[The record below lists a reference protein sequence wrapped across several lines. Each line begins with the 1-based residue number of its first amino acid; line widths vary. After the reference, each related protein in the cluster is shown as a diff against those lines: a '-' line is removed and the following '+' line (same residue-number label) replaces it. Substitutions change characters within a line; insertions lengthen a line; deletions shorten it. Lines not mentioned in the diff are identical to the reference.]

1 MKKIYRGTKTDEI
14 FQAQKNKY
22 NHLINKNHIYNN
34 IYLNLEVYEKWR
46 NPNTDVSFEGE
57 LRQGGSEACPVVMSS
72 RQRIS
77 IWGSL
82 TRRGLTPLEKAAR
95 ERHAHV
101 FTPSVTSH
109 MFILFYATPH
119 MFIPFYATPHMFIPF
134 YATPHMFIPFYA
146 TPHMFIPFYA
156 TPHMFIPFYATP
168 HMFIPFCAT
177 PPMFIPFCATPHM
190 FIPFYATPHMFIP
203 FYATPHMFIPFYA
216 TPHMFIPFYATP
228 HMFIPFYAT
237 PHMFIPFY
245 TPVSPAH
252 PPQKD
257 EHSHWN
263 DRSLSLV
270 LNADSNLMDKEVK
283 HLLRRGVS
291 DSLKHLIWVRSND
304 VNYFVINF
312 PHFYETT
319 IYNTFGDKIP
329 SILFND
335 CPTFCGGILGLQ
347 EDIMCVQTKIEELEI
362 ENNDDYDNFNINDST
377 SNILQLLF
385 NHPNENEKK
394 KDQYLLPEHNFW
406 IEPKTLSTP
415 NFGFTHKKK
424 KKKFLYIESVKNK
437 LLKSKKIDNYL
448 RVASDSVLPYSNN
461 FIFRNLSSRFYKS
474 KAEKP
479 EGKAPQEGGAAEVQ
493 HSTHGDHLKRGE
505 FANMGGNSGCGG
517 VLPQRSNAG
526 GSDKP
531 AEGKPHIKEEGGK
544 NVEGLATNVERLHKE
559 SSFKVSNCS
568 ESEKNILIKDD
579 IIIFHNGADDTN
591 SGPDFDAGGAEHER
605 GGESDCGKGGVA
617 DYAKGGVADYC
628 KGATNCE
635 KAGGGHSGGAIP
647 ADGCGGGAREALHFA
662 GKVVHQSDNATHP
675 SDKATH
681 PSDKAA
687 HSSDRAAHESNK
699 YLHIQCYMTEQYIIS
714 KKQAE
719 KMNKAKLYLRTIR
732 KKKIEKEGNYHSAKA
747 KSYFDGNLHHTGIQH
762 SDDSLSNGGNGE
774 NEKMHGRRVGENSST
789 YRLKKYSSYNGTR
802 NFLKKAFSVKRT
814 NPKNERKLSDHIS
827 SLLKKSLSKDN
838 KEKKNLIS
846 HWKNGGVDSGSSVKE
861 RKKKKNKEGEIPLD
875 EVRVGGCPSSQN
887 GAQSGAQNGRKGDT
901 PTEKLQPNYG
911 AAKRGG
917 SGESARTCLQA
928 ESASSDDGMQ
938 RKREDHVYNPG
949 VRRRKGSGQQEEEDE
964 EEEDEEEDDGES
976 IVKLSEFNEED
987 AGNKRTDSLDASRKY
1002 IDHRVGDAENKKNDG
1017 GKKSLFGK
1025 LKKIFY
1031 KKKKSKDSEAEV
1043 ITFANAYRG
1052 EEYQRSQGGRKKKNF
1067 QTGNLYEDRTEQED
1081 EDRRTRAEKKHNT
1094 TTNGDHGAGFSPSR
1108 NNTGGMVT
1116 QYNTFTSIRGSGLL
1130 EGRHHH
1136 ESPSPGGRIETV
1148 GRNRKENYQ
1157 IIISEHERKDHQQRH
1172 AGGVGKREDNKQ
1184 TFFSKIAKMSPP
1196 FGLSF
1201 EKATKLGGGGTPR
1214 EEKATTSSLRKSE
1227 NLVSSPPM
1235 EEGGVGG
1242 RTPQGEIGTGTDEA
1256 DADELENFHLPE
1268 SHPLNGERSEVGG
1281 SEGGEAS
1288 GGSGGDEMAAP
1299 QTKRKKKINFRHESG
1314 EEAAAASAD
1323 PRKGAVYQE
1332 KNVGQ
1337 VDTKGA
1343 ASGKEAPREK
1353 QTHEGAPSKME
1364 KKYAAVEYNSKDNPR
1379 LEKELYSKFYENG
1392 GSAANAA
1399 NAANP
1404 ANAANGANGANP
1416 GGGGGAYPPNVYNL
1430 DDATELTALLND
1442 NGKHEIKKLLWA
1454 INNNFGNDIEFAPI
1468 IPNLCIILLIYF
1480 KASVVY
1486 CIIHCLIK
1494 KGIDTMKNK
1503 EVPFFIY
1510 KRKDFVKY
1518 VKYILNSFI
1527 QFLPKC
1533 YHYLRKL
1540 NFDLAA
1546 WTARCIQDGFS
1557 RMLPFDFVLRI
1568 YGIYIFEGQKTLCLY
1583 CLALLKFFESDL
1595 LKCTN
1600 IEEVENI
1607 LYHICM
1613 HPYLTINELTQIA
1626 YRFKLKSKEKQ
1637 LKFSTKCPSPYLMN
1651 VKMKTFYRPRLNDNS
1666 RLINSLH
1673 WQNIWEKIPS
1683 NLRSLDPFLTYCSK
1697 KDGYSFQVLVERT
1710 EKNKR
1715 KPMILIL
1722 KTFDYDLMGFFC
1734 PFSLTRDLNFVNCSD
1749 KSSAFLCTFNTHF
1762 KFYKW
1767 SGRNNTLVLI
1777 RDGIYIGGND
1787 IALFIDKDMKVG
1799 KTHASESFFSPPLIA
1814 AGRDFHIMDIEVW
1827 NLK

>member
-46 NPNTDVSFEGE
+46 NPNTD
-57 LRQGGSEACPVVMSS
+57 
-72 RQRIS
+72 
-77 IWGSL
+77 
-82 TRRGLTPLEKAAR
+82 
-95 ERHAHV
+95 
-101 FTPSVTSH
+101 
-109 MFILFYATPH
+109 
-119 MFIPFYATPHMFIPF
+119 
-134 YATPHMFIPFYA
+134 
-146 TPHMFIPFYA
+146 
-156 TPHMFIPFYATP
+156 
-168 HMFIPFCAT
+168 
-177 PPMFIPFCATPHM
+177 
-190 FIPFYATPHMFIP
+190 
-203 FYATPHMFIPFYA
+203 
-216 TPHMFIPFYATP
+216 
-228 HMFIPFYAT
+228 
-237 PHMFIPFY
+237 
-245 TPVSPAH
+245 
-252 PPQKD
+252 KD

-461 FIFRNLSSRFYKS
+461 FIFRNLSSRFCKS

-617 DYAKGGVADYC
+617 DYAKGGVADYAKGGVADYAKGGVADYAKGGAADYC

-687 HSSDRAAHESNK
+687 HSSDRAAHSSDRAAHSSDRAAHSSDKTAHESNK

-875 EVRVGGCPSSQN
+875 EVRVGGWPSSQN

-1288 GGSGGDEMAAP
+1288 GGDEMAAP

-1416 GGGGGAYPPNVYNL
+1416 GVGGGAYPPNVYNL

>member
-46 NPNTDVSFEGE
+46 NPNTD
-57 LRQGGSEACPVVMSS
+57 
-72 RQRIS
+72 
-77 IWGSL
+77 
-82 TRRGLTPLEKAAR
+82 
-95 ERHAHV
+95 
-101 FTPSVTSH
+101 
-109 MFILFYATPH
+109 
-119 MFIPFYATPHMFIPF
+119 
-134 YATPHMFIPFYA
+134 
-146 TPHMFIPFYA
+146 
-156 TPHMFIPFYATP
+156 
-168 HMFIPFCAT
+168 
-177 PPMFIPFCATPHM
+177 
-190 FIPFYATPHMFIP
+190 
-203 FYATPHMFIPFYA
+203 
-216 TPHMFIPFYATP
+216 
-228 HMFIPFYAT
+228 
-237 PHMFIPFY
+237 
-245 TPVSPAH
+245 
-252 PPQKD
+252 KD

-263 DRSLSLV
+263 EKSLSLV

-362 ENNDDYDNFNINDST
+362 ENHEDYDNFNINDST

-385 NHPNENEKK
+385 NNPNENEKK

-415 NFGFTHKKK
+415 NFGFTNKKK
-424 KKKFLYIESVKNK
+424 KKKFFYIENVKNK
-437 LLKSKKIDNYL
+437 LLRSKRIDNYL
-448 RVASDSVLPYSNN
+448 RVASDSVLPYSSN
-461 FIFRNLSSRFYKS
+461 FIFKNLSNRFYKG
-474 KAEKP
+474 KVEKFDDKTAEEADGEKL
-479 EGKAPQEGGAAEVQ
+479 EHNTTSDNLNKGDI
-493 HSTHGDHLKRGE
+493 ST
-505 FANMGGNSGCGG
+505 
-517 VLPQRSNAG
+517 AG
-526 GSDKP
+526 GGDVNAHHAGNIGVSDRS
-531 AEGKPHIKEEGGK
+531 AEGKENVKEEAGK
-544 NVEGLATNVERLHKE
+544 NIDNLSTNGEKIHNE
-559 SSFKVSNCS
+559 SGFKLSNCS

-579 IIIFHNGADDTN
+579 IIIFHNGGDDTN
-591 SGPDFDAGGAEHER
+591 SGPDYDTGRPENEK
-605 GGESDCGKGGVA
+605 GEATHYSKGGTN
-617 DYAKGGVADYC
+617 YENMGG
-628 KGATNCE
+628 
-635 KAGGGHSGGAIP
+635 I
-647 ADGCGGGAREALHFA
+647 
-662 GKVVHQSDNATHP
+662 HP
-675 SDKATH
+675 SKIIGTNSHGDQSISANTKDNLLSTKMEGKDSNKEAY
-681 PSDKAA
+681 
-687 HSSDRAAHESNK
+687 ESNK
-699 YLHIQCYMTEQYIIS
+699 YLHIQYYMTEQYIIS

-719 KMNKAKLYLRTIR
+719 KMNKAKLYLRTTR
-732 KKKIEKEGNYHSAKA
+732 KKKIEKELNYHNGKT
-747 KSYFDGNLHHTGIQH
+747 KSHYDGNLHHGGIQN
-762 SDDSLSNGGNGE
+762 SDDSFANGVSGE
-774 NEKMHGRRVGENSST
+774 EERMYGRGAGDDSST

-802 NFLKKAFSVKRT
+802 NFLKKAFSVKRA
-814 NPKNERKLSDHIS
+814 NQKNERKLSDHIS
-827 SLLKKSLSKDN
+827 SLIKRSLIKD
-838 KEKKNLIS
+838 KEKNNIIPQWEILPV
-846 HWKNGGVDSGSSVKE
+846 GSGSSGKE
-861 RKKKKNKEGEIPLD
+861 KSKKKKNEGVSRDDICMD
-875 EVRVGGCPSSQN
+875 GWSSSKSVGQNDPPS
-887 GAQSGAQNGRKGDT
+887 D
-901 PTEKLQPNYG
+901 KLQLNCREGDRARSPNS
-911 AAKRGG
+911 G
-917 SGESARTCLQA
+917 SGGSARTCLQA
-928 ESASSDDGMQ
+928 ESSSSDDGIE
-938 RKREDHVYNPG
+938 RKREDHTYDP
-949 VRRRKGSGQQEEEDE
+949 RLRKPQGNDEDE
-964 EEEDEEEDDGES
+964 DEDDGES

-987 AGNKRTDSLDASRKY
+987 MENKRTDTLDVSRKY
-1002 IDHRVGDAENKKNDG
+1002 MNHRVVDLDKKNNDG

-1031 KKKKSKDSEAEV
+1031 KKKKSKDSE
-1043 ITFANAYRG
+1043 TDMMKFANVYRSEG
-1052 EEYQRSQGGRKKKNF
+1052 DHRRQGGKKKKNF
-1067 QTGNLYEDRTEQED
+1067 DTGNVYEDGTEEED
-1081 EDRRTRAEKKHNT
+1081 GEGRIKTEKKHT
-1094 TTNGDHGAGFSPSR
+1094 RSGDRGSIFSSSL
-1108 NNTGGMVT
+1108 NNTGMVT
-1116 QYNTFTSIRGSGLL
+1116 QYNTFTSIRESGLL
-1130 EGRHHH
+1130 ERNRHH
-1136 ESPSPGGRIETV
+1136 ESLSPGRIETV
-1148 GRNRKENYQ
+1148 GRSRKKNYR
-1157 IIISEHERKDHQQRH
+1157 IIISKHEKKDHVQGQTD
-1172 AGGVGKREDNKQ
+1172 GVRKKEDKKQ
-1184 TFFSKIAKMSPP
+1184 TFFSRIGKMSPP
-1196 FGLSF
+1196 LGLSF
-1201 EKATKLGGGGTPR
+1201 EGATKLGEGTPGKKEPLSSSGMKRNLIKNPTRGMGTMR
-1214 EEKATTSSLRKSE
+1214 E
-1227 NLVSSPPM
+1227 
-1235 EEGGVGG
+1235 
-1242 RTPQGEIGTGTDEA
+1242 EA
-1256 DADELENFHLPE
+1256 DADELENFHLPA
-1268 SHPLNGERSEVGG
+1268 SHPLNDEKSQVSDV
-1281 SEGGEAS
+1281 SEGNESERRVGEKMK
-1288 GGSGGDEMAAP
+1288 E
-1299 QTKRKKKINFRHESG
+1299 KKKINFKCESR
-1314 EEAAAASAD
+1314 EDAHAASGAENQENAD
-1323 PRKGAVYQE
+1323 PRKGSVYKE
-1332 KNVGQ
+1332 KNVSK
-1337 VDTKGA
+1337 TEMKGD
-1343 ASGKEAPREK
+1343 ASGKEVPRGKKIQEE
-1353 QTHEGAPSKME
+1353 QTNKME
-1364 KKYAAVEYNSKDNPR
+1364 KKYASVEYNSKDNPN
-1379 LEKELYSKFYENG
+1379 LEKELYNKFYENG
-1392 GSAANAA
+1392 VTNTNGV
-1399 NAANP
+1399 
-1404 ANAANGANGANP
+1404 NGANGANGVNSSNAVRSANP
-1416 GGGGGAYPPNVYNL
+1416 GNHNIGGGAGGTYPPNVYNL

-1533 YHYLRKL
+1533 YHYLRTL

-1583 CLALLKFFESDL
+1583 CLALLKFFENDL

-1600 IEEVENI
+1600 IEQVENI

-1722 KTFDYDLMGFFC
+1722 KTFDYDLVGFFC

-1787 IALFIDKDMKVG
+1787 IALFIDKDVKVG
-1799 KTHASESFFSPPLIA
+1799 KTHSSESFFSPPLIST
-1814 AGRDFHIMDIEVW
+1814 GRDFHIMDIEVW

>member
-46 NPNTDVSFEGE
+46 NPNTD
-57 LRQGGSEACPVVMSS
+57 
-72 RQRIS
+72 
-77 IWGSL
+77 
-82 TRRGLTPLEKAAR
+82 
-95 ERHAHV
+95 
-101 FTPSVTSH
+101 
-109 MFILFYATPH
+109 
-119 MFIPFYATPHMFIPF
+119 
-134 YATPHMFIPFYA
+134 
-146 TPHMFIPFYA
+146 
-156 TPHMFIPFYATP
+156 
-168 HMFIPFCAT
+168 
-177 PPMFIPFCATPHM
+177 
-190 FIPFYATPHMFIP
+190 
-203 FYATPHMFIPFYA
+203 
-216 TPHMFIPFYATP
+216 
-228 HMFIPFYAT
+228 
-237 PHMFIPFY
+237 
-245 TPVSPAH
+245 
-252 PPQKD
+252 KD

-461 FIFRNLSSRFYKS
+461 FIFRNLSSRFCKS

-526 GSDKP
+526 GSDKA

-617 DYAKGGVADYC
+617 DYAKGGVADYAKGGVADYAKGGAADYC

-681 PSDKAA
+681 PSDKATHPSDKAA
-687 HSSDRAAHESNK
+687 HSSDRAAHSSDRAAHSSDKTAHESNK

-789 YRLKKYSSYNGTR
+789 YRLKKYSSYNGTG

-861 RKKKKNKEGEIPLD
+861 RKKKNKEGEIPLD
-875 EVRVGGCPSSQN
+875 EVRVGGWPSSQN

-1416 GGGGGAYPPNVYNL
+1416 GVGGGAYPPNVYNL

>member
-46 NPNTDVSFEGE
+46 NPNTD
-57 LRQGGSEACPVVMSS
+57 
-72 RQRIS
+72 
-77 IWGSL
+77 
-82 TRRGLTPLEKAAR
+82 
-95 ERHAHV
+95 
-101 FTPSVTSH
+101 
-109 MFILFYATPH
+109 
-119 MFIPFYATPHMFIPF
+119 
-134 YATPHMFIPFYA
+134 
-146 TPHMFIPFYA
+146 
-156 TPHMFIPFYATP
+156 
-168 HMFIPFCAT
+168 
-177 PPMFIPFCATPHM
+177 
-190 FIPFYATPHMFIP
+190 
-203 FYATPHMFIPFYA
+203 
-216 TPHMFIPFYATP
+216 
-228 HMFIPFYAT
+228 
-237 PHMFIPFY
+237 
-245 TPVSPAH
+245 
-252 PPQKD
+252 KD

-362 ENNDDYDNFNINDST
+362 ENHEDYDNFNINDST
-377 SNILQLLF
+377 IPQILGSQ
-385 NHPNENEKK
+385 
-394 KDQYLLPEHNFW
+394 
-406 IEPKTLSTP
+406 I
-415 NFGFTHKKK
+415 KKK
-424 KKKFLYIESVKNK
+424 KKKFFYIENVKNK
-437 LLKSKKIDNYL
+437 LLKSKRIDNYL

-461 FIFRNLSSRFYKS
+461 FIFKNLSSRFYRSKVEKS
-474 KAEKP
+474 DDKTAEKGDTDKVEYNTTSDNLKKSDVATVAGSDVNAHP
-479 EGKAPQEGGAAEVQ
+479 SNIGVREKSTEGKKNV
-493 HSTHGDHLKRGE
+493 
-505 FANMGGNSGCGG
+505 
-517 VLPQRSNAG
+517 
-526 GSDKP
+526 
-531 AEGKPHIKEEGGK
+531 KEEGGK
-544 NVEGLATNVERLHKE
+544 NVECLSTYGERLHNE
-559 SSFKVSNCS
+559 SGFKVSNCS

-591 SGPDFDAGGAEHER
+591 SGPDNEK
-605 GGESDCGKGGVA
+605 GEA
-617 DYAKGGVADYC
+617 DHYAKGGTIYE
-628 KGATNCE
+628 NI
-635 KAGGGHSGGAIP
+635 GGIHSSGVSC
-647 ADGCGGGAREALHFA
+647 ADGYFNHVTGGNAKDNLLSPKIEGKDSNKEAY
-662 GKVVHQSDNATHP
+662 
-675 SDKATH
+675 
-681 PSDKAA
+681 
-687 HSSDRAAHESNK
+687 ESNK

-719 KMNKAKLYLRTIR
+719 KMNKAKLYLRTTR
-732 KKKIEKEGNYHSAKA
+732 KKKIEKELNYHNVKA
-747 KSYFDGNLHHTGIQH
+747 KSHYDGNLHHARIQN
-762 SDDSLSNGGNGE
+762 SDDSFVNGASGEGE
-774 NEKMHGRRVGENSST
+774 NMYGSPTGENSST

-802 NFLKKAFSVKRT
+802 NFLKKAFIGKRA
-814 NPKNERKLSDHIS
+814 NQKNERKLSDHIS
-827 SLLKKSLSKDN
+827 SLLKKSLSKD
-838 KEKKNLIS
+838 KEKKNIIP
-846 HWKNGGVDSGSSVKE
+846 HWKIVPADSGSSVKE
-861 RKKKKNKEGEIPLD
+861 RGKKKKKNKNNNNKGVPLD
-875 EVRVGGCPSSQN
+875 EPRMGGWSSK
-887 GAQSGAQNGRKGDT
+887 SGGQTD
-901 PTEKLQPNYG
+901 KLQLNYG
-911 AAKRGG
+911 GGDRAGSPNSG
-917 SGESARTCLQA
+917 SGESARTFLQA
-928 ESASSDDGMQ
+928 ESTSSDDGMQ
-938 RKREDHVYNPG
+938 RKREDHTYDPRMRQRPRND
-949 VRRRKGSGQQEEEDE
+949 ED
-964 EEEDEEEDDGES
+964 EEDDGES

-987 AGNKRTDSLDASRKY
+987 TENKRTDSLDANRKY
-1002 IDHRVGDAENKKNDG
+1002 MNHRVVDSDKKNSDG
-1017 GKKSLFGK
+1017 GKNSLFGK

-1031 KKKKSKDSEAEV
+1031 KKKKSKDSEADM
-1043 ITFANAYRG
+1043 IKFAGAYRS

-1067 QTGNLYEDRTEQED
+1067 HTGNVYEDGTEEED
-1081 EDRRTRAEKKHNT
+1081 QDGRTRAEKKHT
-1094 TTNGDHGAGFSPSR
+1094 SNGDRGGGFSPSL
-1108 NNTGGMVT
+1108 NNTGMVT
-1116 QYNTFTSIRGSGLL
+1116 QYNTFTSIKGSGLL
-1130 EGRHHH
+1130 ERGRHQGSL
-1136 ESPSPGGRIETV
+1136 SPGRIETV
-1148 GRNRKENYQ
+1148 GRSRKKNYQ
-1157 IIISEHERKDHQQRH
+1157 IIISKHEKKDHQERH
-1172 AGGVGKREDNKQ
+1172 GNGVGKKEDKKQ
-1184 TFFSKIAKMSPP
+1184 TFFSKIAKMGPP

-1201 EKATKLGGGGTPR
+1201 ERATKLGGGTPGEKKPPSSSRMKEKFVNNPPRGMVGGTP
-1214 EEKATTSSLRKSE
+1214 
-1227 NLVSSPPM
+1227 
-1235 EEGGVGG
+1235 EG
-1242 RTPQGEIGTGTDEA
+1242 EMGTVMDEA

-1268 SHPLNGERSEVGG
+1268 SHPLNEEKSEGVSEG
-1281 SEGGEAS
+1281 SEGSES
-1288 GGSGGDEMAAP
+1288 ERERDGGVVE
-1299 QTKRKKKINFRHESG
+1299 QTKRKKKINFKYESG
-1314 EEAAAASAD
+1314 EDADAVSDPENQVSAD
-1323 PRKGAVYQE
+1323 PRKGSVYKE
-1332 KNVGQ
+1332 KNV
-1337 VDTKGA
+1337 DKTKMKGG
-1343 ASGKEAPREK
+1343 ASGKGGPLEK
-1353 QTHEGAPSKME
+1353 QIHDGKTNKME
-1364 KKYAAVEYNSKDNPR
+1364 KKYASVEYNSKDNPN

-1392 GSAANAA
+1392 GGNT
-1399 NAANP
+1399 
-1404 ANAANGANGANP
+1404 NGANGTNASNTANP
-1416 GGGGGAYPPNVYNL
+1416 GNHNVGGGPGGTYPPNVYNL

-1494 KGIDTMKNK
+1494 KGIDTIKNK

-1734 PFSLTRDLNFVNCSD
+1734 PFSLTRDINFVNCSD
-1749 KSSAFLCTFNTHF
+1749 KSSAFVCTFNTHF

-1787 IALFIDKDMKVG
+1787 IALFIDKDVKVG
-1799 KTHASESFFSPPLIA
+1799 KTHSSESFFSPPLIS

>member
-1 MKKIYRGTKTDEI
+1 MKKIYRATKTDEI
-14 FQAQKNKY
+14 FQSQKNRY
-22 NHLINKNHIYNN
+22 THLINKNHIYNN
-34 IYLNLEVYEKWR
+34 VYLNLEVYEKWR
-46 NPNTDVSFEGE
+46 NPNTDVSCEQE
-57 LRQGGSEACPVVMSS
+57 LCQPERNT
-72 RQRIS
+72 S
-77 IWGSL
+77 ID
-82 TRRGLTPLEKAAR
+82 KK
-95 ERHAHV
+95 
-101 FTPSVTSH
+101 
-109 MFILFYATPH
+109 
-119 MFIPFYATPHMFIPF
+119 
-134 YATPHMFIPFYA
+134 
-146 TPHMFIPFYA
+146 
-156 TPHMFIPFYATP
+156 
-168 HMFIPFCAT
+168 
-177 PPMFIPFCATPHM
+177 
-190 FIPFYATPHMFIP
+190 
-203 FYATPHMFIPFYA
+203 
-216 TPHMFIPFYATP
+216 
-228 HMFIPFYAT
+228 
-237 PHMFIPFY
+237 
-245 TPVSPAH
+245 
-252 PPQKD
+252 KD

-347 EDIMCVQTKIEELEI
+347 EDIMCVQTKIEEIEI
-362 ENNDDYDNFNINDST
+362 ENNDDYGNFNINDST

-415 NFGFTHKKK
+415 NFG
-424 KKKFLYIESVKNK
+424 
-437 LLKSKKIDNYL
+437 
-448 RVASDSVLPYSNN
+448 
-461 FIFRNLSSRFYKS
+461 NLSSRFYKNRV
-474 KAEKP
+474 EKLEGCETP
-479 EGKAPQEGGAAEVQ
+479 QNGHTGKVEYNPNSDNLKKDDVANSGGGTVNAHTCVAGMIDKLTEGKQNIE
-493 HSTHGDHLKRGE
+493 
-505 FANMGGNSGCGG
+505 
-517 VLPQRSNAG
+517 
-526 GSDKP
+526 
-531 AEGKPHIKEEGGK
+531 EEGGK
-544 NVEGLATNVERLHKE
+544 NVESGSTNGERLRKE

-591 SGPDFDAGGAEHER
+591 SGLDFDTGGPENDRGGA
-605 GGESDCGKGGVA
+605 A
-617 DYAKGGVADYC
+617 DYAKGRTDYEKVEGGDHSSGV
-628 KGATNCE
+628 
-635 KAGGGHSGGAIP
+635 SG
-647 ADGCGGGAREALHFA
+647 ADGDGDQVIGGMGKDSFHSTKMEGQDSNKEAYESNKEAYESNKEAYESKKEPYNSNREPYD
-662 GKVVHQSDNATHP
+662 SNREP
-675 SDKATH
+675 Y
-681 PSDKAA
+681 
-687 HSSDRAAHESNK
+687 ESNK

-719 KMNKAKLYLRTIR
+719 KMNKAKLYLRTTR
-732 KKKIEKEGNYHSAKA
+732 KKKIEKEGNYHNVKA
-747 KSYFDGNLHHTGIQH
+747 KSHYDGNLHQTGIH
-762 SDDSLSNGGNGE
+762 DSDDSLANGGSASTEMYGSRSGE
-774 NEKMHGRRVGENSST
+774 NIST
-789 YRLKKYSSYNGTR
+789 YRVKKHSSYNDTR
-802 NFLKKAFSVKRT
+802 NFLKNAFSVKRK
-814 NPKNERKLSDHIS
+814 NQKNERKLSDHIS

-838 KEKKNLIS
+838 REKRKLIPHWKKAGVDNGTSIEGRKKNQSDVPRDQL
-846 HWKNGGVDSGSSVKE
+846 
-861 RKKKKNKEGEIPLD
+861 
-875 EVRVGGCPSSQN
+875 RVGGSSSPKRSGQDGQENGCQRGRQN
-887 GAQSGAQNGRKGDT
+887 DLPTATFQSTSSAAQRAWS
-901 PTEKLQPNYG
+901 PNT
-911 AAKRGG
+911 R
-917 SGESARTCLQA
+917 SGESARTSLQA
-928 ESASSDDGMQ
+928 EGTSSDDGTQ
-938 RKREDHVYNPG
+938 RKREDDV
-949 VRRRKGSGQQEEEDE
+949 DE
-964 EEEDEEEDDGES
+964 QDDGES
-976 IVKLSEFNEED
+976 IVKLSDFNEED
-987 AGNKRTDSLDASRKY
+987 TENKRTDSLHLDGKY
-1002 IDHRVGDAENKKNDG
+1002 VHHRVIDRGKKNG
-1017 GKKSLFGK
+1017 RGTKSLFGK

-1031 KKKKSKDSEAEV
+1031 KKKKSEDFDAEV
-1043 ITFANAYRG
+1043 IEFANGYRS
-1052 EEYQRSQGGRKKKNF
+1052 EEYQGSQSGRKKQNF
-1067 QTGNLYEDRTEQED
+1067 HTGNVSEDRKEPQD
-1081 EDRRTRAEKKHNT
+1081 QDRRTTAEKHTK
-1094 TTNGDHGAGFSPSR
+1094 NGDRGAAFSSSP
-1108 NNTGGMVT
+1108 NKTGMVT
-1116 QYNTFTSIRGSGLL
+1116 QYNTFTSIRGSGLS
-1130 EGRHHH
+1130 ERSRHQ
-1136 ESPSPGGRIETV
+1136 ESPSPGRIETV
-1148 GRNRKENYQ
+1148 GRTRKENYR
-1157 IIISEHERKDHQQRH
+1157 IIISKHERKDHQH
-1172 AGGVGKREDNKQ
+1172 WDDAGVEKKEDNKQ
-1184 TFFSKIAKMSPP
+1184 TFFSNVAKTSPP
-1196 FGLSF
+1196 FCLSF
-1201 EKATKLGGGGTPR
+1201 ERGTKLGGG
-1214 EEKATTSSLRKSE
+1214 TSGKKEPSASSRMKG
-1227 NLVSSPPM
+1227 NLVNYPPRGMGRGSPQ
-1235 EEGGVGG
+1235 E
-1242 RTPQGEIGTGTDEA
+1242 EIGTVMDED
-1256 DADELENFHLPE
+1256 DADELENFHLPA
-1268 SHPLNGERSEVGG
+1268 SHPLNGERGEESEGIDGSQG
-1281 SEGGEAS
+1281 SERS
-1288 GGSGGDEMAAP
+1288 QGSQVRKTDARVAD
-1299 QTKRKKKINFRHESG
+1299 QTKRKKKINFKYESG
-1314 EEAAAASAD
+1314 EDADAASDAENRANAD
-1323 PRKGAVYQE
+1323 PKKGSVYKE
-1332 KNVGQ
+1332 KNVGK
-1337 VDTKGA
+1337 TEMKA
-1343 ASGKEAPREK
+1343 TASGKEETPREK
-1353 QTHEGAPSKME
+1353 QIHEDRATNRME
-1364 KKYAAVEYNSKDNPR
+1364 KRYAAVEYNSKDNPN

-1392 GSAANAA
+1392 GSSAKNVSS
-1399 NAANP
+1399 
-1404 ANAANGANGANP
+1404 ANGMRNTNGD
-1416 GGGGGAYPPNVYNL
+1416 GGASGPNGVNASAAAPPNVYNL

-1494 KGIDTMKNK
+1494 KGIDTIKNK

-1568 YGIYIFEGQKTLCLY
+1568 YGIYLFEGQKTLCLY
-1583 CLALLKFFESDL
+1583 CLALLKFFENDL

-1683 NLRSLDPFLTYCSK
+1683 NFRSLDPFLSYCSK

-1715 KPMILIL
+1715 KPMILLL

-1787 IALFIDKDMKVG
+1787 IALFIDKDVKVG
-1799 KTHASESFFSPPLIA
+1799 KTHSSESFFSPPLIS